1 MNANSEN
8 NIELCNESAKNEP
21 VAKKSRLP
29 ESVFIERM
37 IEMVYYDVK
46 YHGNTIDTFKVLA
59 EKVIESFKN
68 DFFYALPYI
77 DTGKDYIR
85 EYVRKKR
92 KELEE
97 EYKRLNIDYGY
108 DGKVNNSYDELVD
121 FCKKDFV
128 INYIIKSGFFESYD
142 SCESC
147 ATYYPYATL
156 FVKKNSENLIS
167 DFLLE
172 NLDEYIKGTIIGNRC
187 LQVYF
192 HDYKCRTE
200 FFNTFFE
207 TVNTDY
213 ADDIDDSDDKTEEI
227 EKT

>member
-1 MNANSEN
+1 MNTNSEKN
-8 NIELCNESAKNEP
+8 SELCNDSTNNEP

-29 ESVFIERM
+29 ESVYIERM
-37 IEMVYYDVK
+37 IEIVYYDVK
-46 YHGNTIDTFKVLA
+46 HHGKTIYTFDKLAKKVN
-59 EKVIESFKN
+59 ESFKN
-68 DFFYALPYI
+68 DFFYSVPYI

-97 EYKRLNIDYGY
+97 EYKRLNIDHGY
-108 DGKVNNSYDELVD
+108 DGKVNNSYDELID
-121 FCKKDFV
+121 FCKKDYI
-128 INYIIKSGFFESYD
+128 INYIIKSGFFESFD
-142 SCESC
+142 SCEC
-147 ATYYPYATL
+147 CTTYYPYAVL

-200 FFNTFFE
+200 FYNTFFE
-207 TVNTDY
+207 IVNTDY
-213 ADDIDDSDDKTEEI
+213 SDDIDDSDDKIEEKENI
-227 EKT
+227 